1 MIPRPFDAPSTT
13 PATTTAGALAV
24 PMRWLPLW
32 KRLTSVT
39 SFSKFAPIT
48 TTCGHVAYE
57 TRRHFPQERIWITNE
72 IIHNPSVNRHL
83 RQMGVLFIPMVQGSK
98 DFSAV
103 EQGDV
108 VILPAFGATV
118 DEMKLLNQR
127 QCTISGYH
135 LPLGF

>member
-1 MIPRPFDAPSTT
+1 
-13 PATTTAGALAV
+13 
-24 PMRWLPLW
+24 
-32 KRLTSVT
+32 
-39 SFSKFAPIT
+39 
-48 TTCGHVAYE
+48 
-57 TRRHFPQERIWITNE
+57 
-72 IIHNPSVNRHL
+72 
-83 RQMGVLFIPMVQGSK
+83 MGVLFIPMVQGSK